1 MKVAISLGGSV
12 VGFPPDIEYLKK
24 FRSLVEEFRR
34 DIVGIVV
41 GGSPLAREMIAAAKK
56 FGVSKDV
63 LDAIGVQATMMNAWI
78 VRSALD
84 GLVLEHPIQTYFFNF
99 PLPPEDRIPV
109 YGGSPLPG
117 LTTDFVAA
125 LLAEHHGASFLNI
138 TRVGGIY
145 DRDPEKYPDAKLIR
159 KTTYREVEDLVL
171 SSDRR
176 EPGTNFPIDVA
187 AFNILRRSRIHTYVV
202 GPDVENIRSLLSG
215 REWRGTEIVP

>member
-1 MKVAISLGGSV
+1 MI
-12 VGFPPDIEYLKK
+12 GFPPDVEYLKR
-24 FRSLVEEFRR
+24 FRSLVKEFRR

-41 GGSPLAREMIAAAKK
+41 GGGALAREMIAAAKK
-56 FGVSKDV
+56 FGVRKDV
-63 LDAIGVQATMMNAWI
+63 LDTIGVQATLMNAWI

-84 GLVLEHPIQTYFFNF
+84 GLVYDYITPFAGILSPI
-99 PLPPEDRIPV
+99 DRIPL
-109 YGGSPLPG
+109 YGGSVLPG

-145 DRDPEKYPDAKLIR
+145 DKDPEKYPDAKLIR

-187 AFNILRRSRIHTYVV
+187 AFNILRRSNIRTYVV

-215 REWRGTEIVP
+215 REWRGTEIAP